1 MDFAEFDGLVSRTQ
15 AELSE
20 EPPEGFAAFDA
31 WRSSEEDI
39 ARAEDE
45 LDVRLPS
52 QYKEFM
58 LRYGGGGFLFL
69 DLLPIVAPDRRIE
82 DLVSVNLGS
91 LRESGFSR
99 WHRWGRG
106 TGGVSPLW
114 ARSAARR
121 STSAFTRTARS
132 NAKRAGSSTFW
143 FGTGLGKRRRLVKPE
158 DLRVWIERSS
168 RLSAEFERGFE
179 TRFGYPP
186 GENRVLAAEGVVSGD
201 LEELAKLGVPTGL
214 LDFYACVREVSL
226 PDLGNGVS
234 CIRRDR

>member
-69 DLLPIVAPDRRIE
+69 DLLPIVAPDRRGE

-91 LRESGFSR
+91 LRESGFLAVAPV
-99 WHRWGRG
+99 G
-106 TGGVSPLW
+106 TGDWWG
-114 ARSAARR
+114 
-121 STSAFTRTARS
+121 FTLVGKECGEAVDFRFHEDGAIERQAS
-132 NAKRAGSSTFW
+132 GFLDFLVRY
-143 FGTGLGKRRRLVKPE
+143 GLGK
-158 DLRVWIERSS
+158 
-168 RLSAEFERGFE
+168 AEK
-179 TRFGYPP
+179 
-186 GENRVLAAEGVVSGD
+186 A
-201 LEELAKLGVPTGL
+201 
-214 LDFYACVREVSL
+214 REA
-226 PDLGNGVS
+226 
-234 CIRRDR
+234 